1 MPNQMIA
8 LQARAPQTDI
18 LGGAIQRGAAMIN
31 QMRQQAAAERQA
43 AQAQQSMDIAKAQEE
58 RAAKAAEIKQT
69 VDTYNMHRA
78 KAPAVRTAEGYA
90 LWLNDLAKDAPQ
102 FAEAFRTNMPVD
114 KFSPRMFAGMV
125 SGVDDW
131 FKANYGTAITRDIQ
145 LPSGDWLGANISSVE
160 GSTFA
165 VPIPDIS
172 KPLGKSRGAPNP
184 AAAPSGATPPPY
196 QAPSE
201 PATDEAID
209 AAAKAIAGGKN
220 MTDPAIRDLTPN
232 DLKRAQDKA
241 MKGVLAQPIAFNPAE
256 GMSVADLTVE
266 TAPQIVQAAMQNGMI
281 DQKHVEQ
288 LRQIVG
294 PENDQALASWMRQN
308 NVRIQPTGEA
318 SFRSAVYRPGGEDM
332 FQQVQYDP
340 SAYQTVRGKSPMQSP
355 LPGSSQV
362 PLPRVSAEKGAE
374 TAGAEE
380 AKRIAKLR
388 TDLPAARS
396 EAETF
401 INELGEKIKVIDQF
415 LRSPTRRQIIGSIE
429 GRLPRLLQDET
440 RSNEQANWDFITN
453 NATLQKL
460 IDDRKATETGA
471 SPQGIISDR
480 DLGVAAS
487 AATKLTQTG
496 SAEAQEKELQRV
508 RDVWYASMMRAK
520 KLYDDTYGE
529 VIKKDPR
536 FSINMP
542 NVPPRYAPSKQP
554 KPTPS
559 DVDALR
565 RNRNNSN
572 YTEGFRRTF
581 GEDAFRQA
589 MGGR

>member
-58 RAAKAAEIKQT
+58 RAASEAQVKLALDRVKYHRQLSGAVNSPQTYGLWIEGVRKDSPELATFFETSMPVTAFDPVQFDKMVVDVEQVFNKKYATPVASVGYDKGGAA
-69 VDTYNMHRA
+69 YNM
-78 KAPAVRTAEGYA
+78 V
-90 LWLNDLAKDAPQ
+90 
-102 FAEAFRTNMPVD
+102 
-114 KFSPRMFAGMV
+114 AG
-125 SGVDDW
+125 GLP
-131 FKANYGTAITRDIQ
+131 GTA
-145 LPSGDWLGANISSVE
+145 GAYQMQE
-160 GSTFA
+160 FA
-165 VPIPDIS
+165 LDPNAA
-172 KPLGKSRGAPNP
+172 KAPNP

-196 QAPSE
+196 QAPSA

-256 GMSVADLTVE
+256 GMGVADLTVE
-266 TAPQIVQAAMQNGMI
+266 TAPQIIQAAMQNGMI

-318 SFRSAVYRPGGEDM
+318 SFRSAVYRPGAEDM
-332 FQQVQYDP
+332 LQEAQYRATGRQFVGRDP
-340 SAYQTVRGKSPMQSP
+340 NQSP

-429 GRLPRLLQDET
+429 GRLPRFLQDET

-536 FSINMP
+536 FSVNMP